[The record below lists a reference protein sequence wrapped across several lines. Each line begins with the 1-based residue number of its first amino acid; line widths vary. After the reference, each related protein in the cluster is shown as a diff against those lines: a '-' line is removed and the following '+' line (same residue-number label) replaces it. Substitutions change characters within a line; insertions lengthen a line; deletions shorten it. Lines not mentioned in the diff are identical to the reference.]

1 MINLVPTQKLM
12 VKVTIKGETSQL
24 AQESQWQEPLD
35 EVVDLRVEVIGDLKG
50 KVENI
55 LLINHDFDDDNV
67 FIEMHVCVYKE

>member
-24 AQESQWQEPLD
+24 AQESQWQESLD

-50 KVENI
+50 KVENMV
-55 LLINHDFDDDNV
+55 LINHDFDDDNV